1 MREAIVKRLKK
12 FLFLRIV
19 GKPTTVQEIRMTFY
33 RVIIINVFWIDGDL
47 PHNLEQKFEF
57 LINPAGQEAPFPQNT
72 MGLKH
77 LSEDMLTYL
86 CTNLKRPTWA
96 GDPNVIKIKM
106 SLSEVVQQWPYLFN
120 LTNTKP
126 S

>member
-1 MREAIVKRLKK
+1 MREDVVQKLKR

-33 RVIIINVFWIDGDL
+33 RVIVMDMFWIDGDL
-47 PHNLEQKFEF
+47 PHDLDQKFDFVANALWE
-57 LINPAGQEAPFPQNT
+57 PFEST
-72 MGLKH
+72 GLKH
-77 LSEDMLTYL
+77 MSEELLTHV
-86 CTNLKRPTWA
+86 CTNLKRPAWVDT
-96 GDPNVIKIKM
+96 PNVVKINM
-106 SLSEVVQQWPYLFN
+106 SLNEVVKQWPMLFD